1 MNVHDARLWL
11 ALLLCLALF
20 TAGCAGR
27 QMPVQMRGI
36 QLRSVRPDFSTRSV
50 EMHFDLRFR
59 LNNPTSTSIP
69 IPAHAA
75 TFELGGNEV
84 GSVDSLFPA
93 DTELP
98 GNGSVDLD
106 YRVQIDT
113 GLLSASE
120 REELLGRDVPYR
132 FAADFEIPLPEEVAD
147 VPDVIGW
154 EPTVE
159 LSFEDVIRVPLLP
172 EAQISGLPT
181 LDLLG
186 GEITVVELDLDL
198 GILEGLRQMSGEAVY
213 ALTEGDPGQKSAAR
227 AQWWTFFDAV
237 VDTDVELVQ
246 MTPVTGLKVEVPIQI
261 TNPNEFEI
269 ALPSLAVDFDAGSK
283 DVWTVKQVPG
293 AGTLREKGQPGS
305 SSNVTYESTFHF
317 DGLGNLVIPSSQ
329 RELEVD
335 TSVDLGHGSIELPIR
350 IP

>member
-1 MNVHDARLWL
+1 
-11 ALLLCLALF
+11 
-20 TAGCAGR
+20 
-27 QMPVQMRGI
+27 
-36 QLRSVRPDFSTRSV
+36 
-50 EMHFDLRFR
+50 MHFDVRFR
-59 LNNPTSTSIP
+59 LNNPTSTTVP

-75 TFELGGNEV
+75 EFELDGNDV
-84 GSVDSLFPA
+84 GTVDSLFLV

-113 GLLSASE
+113 GLLSPSQ

-132 FAADFEIPLPEEVAD
+132 FAANFEIPLPEELAG
-147 VPDVIGW
+147 VPDIVGW
-154 EPTVE
+154 DPRVA

-172 EAQISGLPT
+172 EAQLLGSPV

-186 GEITVVELDLDL
+186 GDITAVELDLDL
-198 GILEGLRQMSGEAVY
+198 GILEGLRQMSGDAVY
-213 ALTEGDPGQKSAAR
+213 LLIEGDTDQKNAAR
-227 AQWWTFFDAV
+227 ANWWAFFDAITN
-237 VDTDVELVQ
+237 TDVEIVQ
-246 MTPVTGLKVEVPIQI
+246 MTPVTGMKVKVPIRI

-283 DVWTVKQVPG
+283 DVWTVKQSP
-293 AGTLREKGQPGS
+293 ATGTLRKKGQSGS
-305 SSNVTYESTFHF
+305 SRDVTYESTFHF
-317 DGLGNLVIPSSQ
+317 DGLGHLAIPSSQ
-329 RELEVD
+329 RELEID

>member
-1 MNVHDARLWL
+1 MNERNGHLSL
-11 ALLLCLALF
+11 ALLLCFGLAS
-20 TAGCAGR
+20 ACCAGR
-27 QMPVQMRGI
+27 SMPVQMRGI
-36 QLRSVRPDFSTRSV
+36 QLRSVRPDFSTQSV
-50 EMHFDLRFR
+50 EMKFDVRFR
-59 LNNPTSTSIP
+59 LNNPTSTSVP

-75 TFELGGNEV
+75 EFELDGNDV
-84 GSVDSLFPA
+84 GTVDSLFPV

-113 GLLSASE
+113 GLLSPSQ

-132 FAADFEIPLPEEVAD
+132 FAANFEIPLPEELAG
-147 VPDVIGW
+147 VPDIVGW
-154 EPTVE
+154 DPKVA

-172 EAQISGLPT
+172 EAQLWGSPA

-186 GEITVVELDLDL
+186 GDITVVELDLNL
-198 GILEGLRQMSGEAVY
+198 EILEGLKQRSGDAVY
-213 ALTEGDPGQKSAAR
+213 LLTDGNADQKNAAR
-227 AQWWTFFDAV
+227 ESWWTFFDAIT
-237 VDTDVELVQ
+237 DTDVEIVQ
-246 MTPVTGLKVEVPIQI
+246 MTPVTGMKVRVPIRI

-269 ALPSLAVDFDAGSK
+269 ALPSLAVDLDAGSK
-283 DVWTVKQVPG
+283 DVWTVKQSPST
-293 AGTLREKGQPGS
+293 GTLQKKGQSGS
-305 SSNVTYESTFHF
+305 SRDVTYESTFHF
-317 DGLGNLVIPSSQ
+317 DGLGDLVIPSSQ